1 MFAEDDYLQLSGI
14 QHFAFCKR
22 QWGLVYL
29 ELQWIENLR
38 TAEGRIVHERAHDSF
53 FTEKRGDLIISRGI
67 QVSSKELG
75 ISGECDVAEFHKA
88 ASESAQAVYIP
99 EYDGCFTVVP
109 VEYKRGTPKT
119 EEYDMLQLC
128 AQALC
133 LEEMLCVQ
141 IPEGYIYY
149 AETKRRRSVEFTGE
163 LRDRVKSAVMQMH
176 DYSSRGITPSA
187 KRTKSSN
194 ACSVKDICL
203 PQLEKKK
210 SAADYIRSAISDTE
224 T

>member
-1 MFAEDDYLQLSGI
+1 MYCEDDYIQLSGI

-29 ELQWIENLR
+29 EQQWLENLR

-53 FTEKRGDLIISRGI
+53 STEKRKDLIISRGI

-75 ISGECDVAEFHKA
+75 ISGECDVVEFHR
-88 ASESAQAVYIP
+88 SDPESAQAAYIP
-99 EYDGCFTVVP
+99 EYDGFFKVIP
-109 VEYKRGTPKT
+109 IEYKRGTSKT
-119 EEYDMLQLC
+119 EEFDRLQLC

-133 LEEMLCVQ
+133 LEEMLCVY
-141 IPEGYIYY
+141 IPEGFIYY
-149 AETKRRRSVEFTGE
+149 AETKRRQKIEFSDELKNSV
-163 LRDRVKSAVMQMH
+163 RNIVSQIH

-187 KRTKSSN
+187 KRTKSCN
-194 ACSVKDICL
+194 ACSVRDICL

-210 SAADYIRSAISDTE
+210 SAKGYIMSAISDTE
-224 T
+224 I